1 MGHKVS
7 LAAIPAG
14 GDVVKYGEV
23 IGIAT
28 AAIEPGHHVHVQN
41 VRSARLPARTHIAPR
56 SRGGPLY
63 VIDMDVTGAI
73 DYARSIHAVI
83 NSSSEMLPKGHK

>member
-1 MGHKVS
+1 VTESPRVIHLNPRDNVAVALKPLRAGDMAAGVPVVEPIPVGHKVS

-41 VRSARLPARTHIAPR
+41 VRSARLPAR
-56 SRGGPLY
+56 
-63 VIDMDVTGAI
+63 D
-73 DYARSIHAVI
+73 
-83 NSSSEMLPKGHK
+83 

>member
-1 MGHKVS
+1 MMESPRVIHLNPRDNVAVALKPLRAGDVAVGVPIAEPIPVGHKVS

-14 GDVVKYGEV
+14 GEVVKYGEV

-41 VRSARLPARTHIAPR
+41 VRSARLPAI
-56 SRGGPLY
+56 G
-63 VIDMDVTGAI
+63 
-73 DYARSIHAVI
+73 
-83 NSSSEMLPKGHK
+83 